1 MKDNNLKISMDNT
14 QYPPISLP
22 TSYVNGYLLA
32 LTRDHKG
39 YAEYLEAKFLEYAR
53 VLHNGIVANSRTQVV
68 QRRPVENGEKNRG
81 ASGLKSGTYR
91 KQK

>member
-22 TSYVNGYLLA
+22 TSYVNGYLTA

-39 YAEYLEAKFLEYAR
+39 YAEYL
-53 VLHNGIVANSRTQVV
+53 
-68 QRRPVENGEKNRG
+68 
-81 ASGLKSGTYR
+81 
-91 KQK
+91 